1 MISTLN
7 HSLNM
12 PIASVAQQDEV
23 TRSRN
28 KRSIEQTHQ
37 HASSIE
43 SNGPA
48 ANDRRRST
56 GTSTLDS
63 LGGGRLL

>member
-1 MISTLN
+1 
-7 HSLNM
+7 M

-28 KRSIEQTHQ
+28 KRSIEQTHE
-37 HASSIE
+37 HASD
-43 SNGPA
+43 GPA

-56 GTSTLDS
+56 GTLDS

>member
-1 MISTLN
+1 MISSLN

-28 KRSIEQTHQ
+28 KRSIEQTHE
-37 HASSIE
+37 HASD
-43 SNGPA
+43 GPA

-56 GTSTLDS
+56 GTLDS